1 MKTRRRQG
9 ATLGLVA
16 VCVLVIIVIGIGCF
30 FLAKIFGGGRE
41 VANATDA
48 GALNIAKNAMNKTN
62 PLISVSLPGAS
73 GEYADFVAL
82 ADPPSSNTINLLTYN
97 RCVAQALIVAMNA
110 QQEGTPTAA
119 THAGN
124 VISAL
129 NQLGSALKAKLTNP
143 ALVQYFGAVNN
154 DTRMWGNTGLNAQAS
169 TYKTAFMK
177 HNESTNIYLTPSLFN
192 HPPVNLAT
200 PSNFESVGLAI
211 TPQLN
216 PAVNNAYLKGYFSL
230 NVPGIGSVMGVPVFP
245 QQNPHLVALADF
257 NNPATSAAPSGTVP
271 PNAFSVAASST
282 EAKTG
287 VLGGA
292 IAAAIVG
299 SSVTKANNGGAANY
313 DFPASVPGG
322 YLAIVNLPS
331 ATLPAG
337 GIAVPNDDNIFNNE
351 LYLGPGIDI
360 TSTSSGAAYN
370 KTDMSASA
378 AWAAYNNSSSSNP
391 DGGLAAGSG
400 GTFVADA
407 RGKNGNLYPP
417 SRINGT
423 PIPLNDMY
431 TASTPNGVAQNP
443 PDLAALLTITSPGQN
458 CLDQMNTG
466 PNFYLSGQCLTY
478 LPSFLQTFN
487 RPMPSGGAGSTGLF
501 TAVDLAK
508 GQVIAAFQSGAR
520 GVTVTGSTNQ
530 GIAPSGLGLYANGVS
545 GAYPQPSYNPNG
557 SIQTLGNID
566 QLLTQ
571 VTTGNQLVPS
581 CSKTN
586 IIKALTQRCYE
597 IKPNAT
603 PAEIAALWQTP
614 LPIGQTAYIYIDP
627 ATKNLKAFG
636 QAQAPQTLVANSQ
649 PDGAPL
655 DPQLNCES
663 DYSLDNGMVDVA
675 QGSSNAADDNL
686 HDRPY
691 SNWNGSLHG
700 QDHATLILSS
710 GFNNLLGQLSFS
722 NTTSGVENFS
732 RPN

>member
-1 MKTRRRQG
+1 
-9 ATLGLVA
+9 
-16 VCVLVIIVIGIGCF
+16 
-30 FLAKIFGGGRE
+30 
-41 VANATDA
+41 
-48 GALNIAKNAMNKTN
+48 
-62 PLISVSLPGAS
+62 
-73 GEYADFVAL
+73 
-82 ADPPSSNTINLLTYN
+82 
-97 RCVAQALIVAMNA
+97 MNA
-110 QQEGTPTAA
+110 QQEGTPAAA

-129 NQLGSALKAKLTNP
+129 DQLGSALKAKLTNP
-143 ALVQYFGAVNN
+143 ALVTYFGQVNN
-154 DTRMWGNTGLNAQAS
+154 DTRMWGNTGLNAQTS

-177 HNESTNIYLTPSLFN
+177 SKESTNIYFTPSMLSQAPITLTP
-192 HPPVNLAT
+192 
-200 PSNFESVGLAI
+200 PSNWQTIGTSKVPI
-211 TPQLN
+211 IN
-216 PAVNNAYLKGYFSL
+216 PSTGGYIRGYENL
-230 NVPGIGSVMGVPVFP
+230 TVPGIGSIMGVPVFP

-257 NNPATSAAPSGTVP
+257 NASNTAPSANVP
-271 PNAFSVAASST
+271 PNAFSVAAQST

-299 SSVTKANNGGAANY
+299 SSVTKAGGGAANY

-331 ATLPAG
+331 ANLPAG

-360 TSTSSGAAYN
+360 ATTASGAAYN
-370 KTDMSASA
+370 KTDMTATA
-378 AWAAYNNSSSSNP
+378 ACAAYNNY
-391 DGGLAAGSG
+391 
-400 GTFVADA
+400 
-407 RGKNGNLYPP
+407 LYPP
-417 SRINGT
+417 KRGY
-423 PIPLNDMY
+423 PLNDMY
-431 TASTPNGVAQNP
+431 TANNPNGVAQNP
-443 PDLAALLTITSPGQN
+443 PNLADLLTITSPGTN
-458 CLDQMNTG
+458 CLNQMNTG
-466 PNFYLSGQCLTY
+466 PNYYLSGTCLTY

-487 RPMPSGGAGSTGLF
+487 RPMPSGGGASTGLF
-501 TAVDLAK
+501 TSVDLAK

-520 GVTVTGSTNQ
+520 GVSVSGSTNQ
-530 GIAPSGLGLYANGVS
+530 GLPPSGLGLFANGV
-545 GAYPQPSYNPNG
+545 GAPYPQPAYNPNG

-597 IKPNAT
+597 IKPTAT
-603 PAEIAALWQTP
+603 AAEINALWQTP
-614 LPIGQTAYIYIDP
+614 LPIGQTAYIYLDP
-627 ATKNLKAFG
+627 VSKNLKAFG
-636 QAQAPQTLVANSQ
+636 QAQAPTTLIANSQ

-663 DYSLDNGMVDVA
+663 DYSLDNGMVDVEK
-675 QGSSNAADDNL
+675 GGGHAADDNL

-691 SNWNGSLHG
+691 TQISGSGLHG
-700 QDHATLILSS
+700 QDHATLVLSS

>member
-16 VCVLVIIVIGIGCF
+16 VCVLVIIVIGIGCY

-73 GEYADFVAL
+73 GEYGDFVAL
-82 ADPPSSNTINLLTYN
+82 ADPPGSNTINLLTYN
-97 RCVAQALIVAMNA
+97 RCVAQALLVAMNA

-143 ALVQYFGAVNN
+143 ALVQYFAAVNN

-177 HNESTNIYLTPSLFN
+177 SRESTNIYFTPSMLSQA
-192 HPPVNLAT
+192 PITITP
-200 PSNFESVGLAI
+200 PSNWQTIGTAKVPI
-211 TPQLN
+211 IN
-216 PAVNNAYLKGYFSL
+216 PSTGGYIRGYENL
-230 NVPGIGSVMGVPVFP
+230 TVPGIGSIMGVPVFP

-257 NNPATSAAPSGTVP
+257 NAGTTGPSANIP

-299 SSVTKANNGGAANY
+299 SSVTKAGGGAANY

-360 TSTSSGAAYN
+360 AGTSSGAAYN
-370 KTDMSASA
+370 KTDMGATA
-378 AWAAYNNSSSSNP
+378 AWAAYNNSSASNP
-391 DGGLAAGSG
+391 DGGGPAGSG
-400 GTFVADA
+400 GTFTADA
-407 RGKNGNLYPP
+407 RGLNANLYPP
-417 SRINGT
+417 TRRNN

-443 PDLAALLTITSPGQN
+443 PDLAALLTIRSPGQN

-466 PNFYLSGQCLTY
+466 PDYYLSGRCLTY

-487 RPMPSGGAGSTGLF
+487 RPMPSGGGSSTGLF
-501 TAVDLAK
+501 TSVDLAK
-508 GQVIAAFQSGAR
+508 GQVIAAFQSGQR
-520 GVTVTGSTNQ
+520 GATVSGSTNQ
-530 GIAPSGLGLYANGVS
+530 GLPPSGLGLYANGVNA
-545 GAYPQPSYNPNG
+545 AYPQPAYNPNG
-557 SIQTLGNID
+557 SIQSLGNID

-581 CSKTN
+581 CSKAN
-586 IIKALTQRCYE
+586 IIKAMTQRCYE
-597 IKPNAT
+597 IKPTAT
-603 PAEIAALWQTP
+603 VAEINALWQTP

-636 QAQAPQTLVANSQ
+636 QAQAPPTLVANSQ

-663 DYSLDNGMVDVA
+663 DYSLDSGMVNTA
-675 QGSSNAADDNL
+675 HGGGHAGDDNL

-691 SNWNGSLHG
+691 TNQSGGLHG
-700 QDHATLILSS
+700 QDHATLVLSS

>member
-16 VCVLVIIVIGIGCF
+16 VCVLVIIVIGIGCY

-48 GALNIAKNAMNKTN
+48 GALNVAKNAMNKTN
-62 PLISVSLPGAS
+62 PLISVSLPGPS
-73 GEYADFVAL
+73 GEFGDFVAL
-82 ADPPSSNTINLLTYN
+82 ADPPGSNSINLLTYN
-97 RCVAQALIVAMNA
+97 RCVAQALLVAMNA
-110 QQEGTPTAA
+110 QQENTPTAA

-124 VISAL
+124 VITAL

-143 ALVQYFGAVNN
+143 ALVTYFGQVNN
-154 DTRMWGNTGLNAQAS
+154 DTRMWGNSGLNAQTS

-177 HNESTNIYLTPSLFN
+177 HNESTNIYFTPSLFN
-192 HPPVNLAT
+192 HPPVTLAT
-200 PSNFESVGLAI
+200 PSNFESVGQAK

-257 NNPATSAAPSGTVP
+257 NNPAISAAPSGTIP

-299 SSVTKANNGGAANY
+299 SSVTKAGGGAANY

-360 TSTSSGAAYN
+360 AGTSSGAAYN
-370 KTDMSASA
+370 KTDMGATA

-391 DGGLAAGSG
+391 DGGGPSGSG
-400 GTFVADA
+400 GTFTADA
-407 RGKNGNLYPP
+407 RGKNANLYPP
-417 SRINGT
+417 SKGF
-423 PIPLNDMY
+423 PLNEMY

-443 PDLAALLTITSPGQN
+443 PDLAALLTITNAGQN

-466 PNFYLSGQCLTY
+466 PNYYLSGRCLTY

-487 RPMPSGGAGSTGLF
+487 RPMPSGGAASTGLF
-501 TAVDLAK
+501 TSVDLAK

-520 GVTVTGSTNQ
+520 GATVSGSTNQ
-530 GIAPSGLGLYANGVS
+530 GLPPSGLGIFANGVNS
-545 GAYPQPSYNPNG
+545 PYPQPAYNPNG
-557 SIQTLGNID
+557 SIQSLGNID

-603 PAEIAALWQTP
+603 PAEIQALWQTP
-614 LPIGQTAYIYIDP
+614 LPIGQTAYIYLDP
-627 ATKNLKAFG
+627 VTKNLKAFG
-636 QAQAPQTLVANSQ
+636 QAQAPATLVANSQ

-663 DYSLDNGMVDVA
+663 DYSLDNNMVDVP
-675 QGSSNAADDNL
+675 QSNGGTSDDNL

-691 SNWNGSLHG
+691 TNMNGSLHG
-700 QDHATLILSS
+700 QDHATLVLSS

>member
-16 VCVLVIIVIGIGCF
+16 VCVLVIIVIGIGCY

-62 PLISVSLPGAS
+62 PLISVSLPGSS
-73 GEYADFVAL
+73 GQYGDFVAL
-82 ADPPSSNTINLLTYN
+82 ADPPGSNSINLLTYN
-97 RCVAQALIVAMNA
+97 RCVAQALLVAMNA
-110 QQEGTPTAA
+110 TQEDTPAA
-119 THAGN
+119 KAHATE
-124 VISAL
+124 VINAL
-129 NQLGSALKAKLTNP
+129 NALGTELKDKLTNP
-143 ALVQYFGAVNN
+143 ALVQYFAQVNN
-154 DTRMWGNTGLNAQAS
+154 DTRMWGNKGLNAQDS
-169 TYKTAFMK
+169 TYKIAFMK
-177 HNESTNIYLTPSLFN
+177 HNESTNVYFTPSMLSQAPITLTP
-192 HPPVNLAT
+192 
-200 PSNFESVGLAI
+200 PSNWQTIGTSKVPVINPSTGGYIRGYEN
-211 TPQLN
+211 LN
-216 PAVNNAYLKGYFSL
+216 F
-230 NVPGIGSVMGVPVFP
+230 PGIGSIMGVPVFP

-257 NNPATSAAPSGTVP
+257 NNPAISGPPSDKIP

-287 VLGGA
+287 VMGGA
-292 IAAAIVG
+292 IAAAIIG
-299 SSVTKANNGGAANY
+299 SSVTKAGGGAANY
-313 DFPASVPGG
+313 DFPAAVPGG

-331 ATLPAG
+331 ANLPAG

-360 TSTSSGAAYN
+360 TTTSTGAAYSN
-370 KTDMSASA
+370 TDMGANA
-378 AWAAYNNSSSSNP
+378 AWAAYNSSSATNP
-391 DGGLAAGSG
+391 DGGLPAGSAG
-400 GTFVADA
+400 GFVADS
-407 RGKNGNLYPP
+407 RGKNDNLYPP
-417 SRINGT
+417 THGH
-423 PIPLNDMY
+423 PLSEMY
-431 TASTPNGVAQNP
+431 TANNPNGVAQNP
-443 PDLAALLTITSPGQN
+443 PDLAALLTIRNRSTN

-466 PNFYLSGQCLTY
+466 PNYYLSGTCLTY

-487 RPMPSGGAGSTGLF
+487 RPMPSGGGASTGLF
-501 TAVDLAK
+501 TSVDLAK

-530 GIAPSGLGLYANGVS
+530 GLPPSGMGLFANGV
-545 GAYPQPSYNPNG
+545 GAAYPQPAYNPNG

-581 CSKTN
+581 CSKAN

-597 IKPNAT
+597 IKPTAT
-603 PAEIAALWQTP
+603 AAEINALWQTP
-614 LPIGQTAYIYIDP
+614 LPIGQTAYIYLDP

-636 QAQAPQTLVANSQ
+636 QAQAPSTLVANSQ

-663 DYSLDNGMVDVA
+663 DYSLDNGIVDVA
-675 QGSSNAADDNL
+675 KGGGHAADDNL

-691 SNWNGSLHG
+691 TQISGSGLHG
-700 QDHATLILSS
+700 QDHATLVLSS